1 MRKYN
6 SIDKKD
12 LRYVSKVL
20 KSGKLSGFLAGSSN
34 LFYGGKY
41 VKLFEKK
48 LQRYFGI
55 KYVIT
60 MNSWTSGL
68 VSAVG
73 ALNLKEGDEVILPTW
88 TMSACLASIIH
99 YKLNPVICDIDEN
112 NFTIDVRKLE
122 KLITKKTRAIMA
134 VDIFGSACDY
144 DKILRLT
151 KKYKLKLITDSAQAI
166 GGKYKEKYLSTFSD
180 IGGFSLNRHKHI
192 NTGEGGILL
201 TNNKHY
207 ADRLYL
213 IRNHAESS
221 LKKNQI
227 IKYRKLVGYNF
238 RLGEIESAIGLTQL
252 SKLKKIIEKR
262 RKDSKSLYKILKKYK
277 GIITPSE
284 KYIKNSVFY
293 FVPFKID
300 MKKILT
306 KKKIILNLFKKCNL
320 DIRGSYSSLHNL
332 PISKTLVNK
341 NKCPTADKLNQSIF
355 LYFPI
360 CLYELDNKSINS
372 FSKKFNLVWSKL
384 KFKK

>member
-1 MRKYN
+1 MKKYN

-12 LRYVSKVL
+12 LRYASKIL

-41 VKLFEKK
+41 VKLFENK
-48 LQRYFGI
+48 LQKYFGA
-55 KYVIT
+55 KYAIT
-60 MNSWTSGL
+60 VNSWTSGL
-68 VSAVG
+68 VSAIG
-73 ALNLKEGDEVILPTW
+73 ALNLREGDEVILPTW

-112 NFTIDVRKLE
+112 DFTIDVQKIE
-122 KLITKKTRAIMA
+122 KLITKKTKAIMA
-134 VDIFGSACDY
+134 VDIFGAACDY
-144 DKILRLT
+144 DKIFRIT

-166 GGKYKEKYLSTFSD
+166 GGKYRKKYLSTFSD

-201 TNNKHY
+201 TNNKEY
-207 ADRLYL
+207 AERLYL

-227 IKYRKLVGYNF
+227 NKYRKLVGYNF
-238 RLGEIESAIGLTQL
+238 RLGEIESAIGITQL

-262 RKDSKSLYKILKKYK
+262 KKDSEKLYKIIKKYE

-284 KYIKNSVFY
+284 KYITSSVFY

-300 MKKILT
+300 KKKILT
-306 KKKIILNLFKKCNL
+306 KKKIILDLFKKYNL

-332 PISKTLVNK
+332 PIAKTLINK
-341 NKCPTADKLNQSIF
+341 NKCSTADKLNQSTF

-360 CLYELDNKSINS
+360 CLYKLDAKTINS